1 MSHCEDSIKHFKI
14 HKLDYRLT
22 QVPGRREGRMKK
34 FMPSPRKMKYMGV
47 VINNVYVCKDIIT
60 KYASN
65 VLPNFKLIWRPI
77 IPYEMGLV
85 R

>member
-34 FMPSPRKMKYMGV
+34 FIPSPRKMKYIGE
-47 VINNVYVCKDIIT
+47 VIKNVYVCKDIIT
-60 KYASN
+60 KYANN
-65 VLPNFKLIWRPI
+65 VLPNFKLIRRPRI
-77 IPYEMGLV
+77 LYEMGLV